1 MEAKLKLVCLV
12 GFSAVWLCATG
23 AAAQVQAEAQ
33 SSAATPTPTPLPAQP
48 SPAQPAAGQ
57 MPSAAPGHAPEAYY
71 PPPGYA
77 PPPAYYP
84 PPGYAPPPGY
94 YPPPGY
100 APPGAYYPQQ
110 VLGPP
115 PGHHLHDGFYMR
127 LTMGLGYLSAKY
139 SQGGQDATISGGGM
153 AMAFAF
159 GGSVTPNLVIY
170 GEFMGTVAMDPT
182 LEYGGTSRHLGFDVN
197 LFGIGPGVAY
207 YLEPMNMYFS
217 GTLAFSQVTASSSN
231 SSDSSNDTADVTEMG
246 MGASFMVGK
255 EWWVSHDWGLGI
267 AGMLHLASMKM
278 KNVDSTMTAT
288 AFSVVF
294 SATYN

>member
-1 MEAKLKLVCLV
+1 METKSKLVCLA
-12 GFSAVWLCATG
+12 GCLAVWLCAAGATAQAQPEAQNAATPAPAVAQP
-23 AAAQVQAEAQ
+23 AAAQV
-33 SSAATPTPTPLPAQP
+33 
-48 SPAQPAAGQ
+48 
-57 MPSAAPGHAPEAYY
+57 PSAAPGYPPPAVAY

-77 PPPAYYP
+77 SPPGYYP

-100 APPGAYYPQQ
+100 APPGAYYPQPD
-110 VLGPP
+110 LGPP

-127 LTMGLGYLSAKY
+127 LTMGPGYLNAKY
-139 SQGGQDATISGGGM
+139 NVGGQDATISGGGM

-170 GEFMGTVAMDPT
+170 GEFMGTVAMDPK
-182 LEYGGTSRHLGFDVN
+182 LERGETSQNTGFDVN

-217 GTLAFSQVTASSSN
+217 GTLAFSQVTASSS
-231 SSDSSNDTADVTEMG
+231 SSGSSNDTADLTNMG
-246 MGASFMVGK
+246 IGGSFMVGK

-278 KNVDSTMTAT
+278 KIVDSTMTAA
-288 AFSVVF
+288 AFSILF

>member
-1 MEAKLKLVCLV
+1 MKAKLKVVCLA
-12 GFSAVWLCATG
+12 GISAVWLCATS
-23 AAAQVQAEAQ
+23 ATVHAQPEAQ
-33 SSAATPTPTPLPAQP
+33 KPAATATPTPATAQP
-48 SPAQPAAGQ
+48 EAGQ
-57 MPSAAPGHAPEAYY
+57 APAAAPGY
-71 PPPGYA
+71 PPPA
-77 PPPAYYP
+77 AYYP

-100 APPGAYYPQQ
+100 APPPGYYPPPGYVPPGAYYPQPD
-110 VLGPP
+110 LGPP

-127 LTMGLGYLSAKY
+127 LSMGAAYLNANY
-139 SQGGQDATISGGGM
+139 NVGGQDASYSGGGM

-170 GEFMGTVAMDPT
+170 GEFMGTVAMDPKF
-182 LEYGGTSRHLGFDVN
+182 ERGETSQNTGFDVN

-217 GTLAFSQVTASSSN
+217 GTLAFSQVTASTSN
-231 SSDSSNDTADVTEMG
+231 NSDSSNNTADLTEMG
-246 MGASFMVGK
+246 IGASFMVGE

-278 KNVDSTMTAT
+278 KTTDSTMTAT
-288 AFSVVF
+288 AFSLLF